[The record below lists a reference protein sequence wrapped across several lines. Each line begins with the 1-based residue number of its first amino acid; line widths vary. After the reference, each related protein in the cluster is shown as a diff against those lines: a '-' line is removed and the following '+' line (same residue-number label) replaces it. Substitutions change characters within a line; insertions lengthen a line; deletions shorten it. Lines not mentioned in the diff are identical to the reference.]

1 MGESRRWRVHVDY
14 WDGYVNFY
22 VGTLEAAEKLRE
34 RMLQKHYAMEV
45 YVSEDHG
52 SGGLSSEKF
61 LSEIL

>member
-1 MGESRRWRVHVDY
+1 MGKIRRWRVHVDY

-34 RMLQKHYAMEV
+34 RMLQKHYVMEV

-52 SGGLSSEKF
+52 PGGLSSEWF
-61 LSEIL
+61 NDEIV